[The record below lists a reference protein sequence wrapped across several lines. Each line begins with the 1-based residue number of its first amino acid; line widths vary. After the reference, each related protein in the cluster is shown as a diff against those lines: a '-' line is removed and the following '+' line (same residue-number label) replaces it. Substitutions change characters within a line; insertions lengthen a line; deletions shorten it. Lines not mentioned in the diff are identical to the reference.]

1 VAGAGASEH
10 GGTGRFFLE
19 SNEVVMQRVIFACVH
34 NAGRSQMAA
43 AFFTEL
49 ADPAKAA
56 AVSAGTRPGDRVHP
70 EVVEVMS
77 ELGINLAAQR
87 PQKLTEDLAG
97 GAFLLVTMGCG
108 DECPYVPGLKRDD
121 WPLNDPKGQ
130 PLEQVRR
137 IRDDVHGRV
146 AALVDQYGWRRSTP
160 PL

>member
-1 VAGAGASEH
+1 
-10 GGTGRFFLE
+10 
-19 SNEVVMQRVIFACVH
+19 MQRVIFACVH

-43 AFFTEL
+43 VFFTEL

-70 EVVEVMS
+70 EVVEVMG
-77 ELGINLAAQR
+77 EHGIDLAGHR
-87 PQKLTEDLAG
+87 PQKLTEQLATD
-97 GAFLLVTMGCG
+97 AFLLVTMGCG

-121 WPLNDPKGQ
+121 WPLDDPKDQ

-137 IRDDVHGRV
+137 IRDEVHDRV
-146 AALVDQYGWRRSTP
+146 AALVDQYGWRRSTS